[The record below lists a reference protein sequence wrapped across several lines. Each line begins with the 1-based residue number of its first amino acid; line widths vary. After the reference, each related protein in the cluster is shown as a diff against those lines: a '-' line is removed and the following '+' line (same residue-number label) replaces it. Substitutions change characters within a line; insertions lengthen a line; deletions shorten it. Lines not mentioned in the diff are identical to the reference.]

1 MSSMQPEVT
10 LEAILDK
17 QNLKAAFKS
26 VVANKGAPGINGTTT
41 EELRQWFHANPHLIS
56 TSVAQGKYKPLPI
69 KRVYIPKDN
78 GDKRPLGIP
87 TVQDRFVQQAVA
99 QVLSDY
105 WELL

>member
-56 TSVAQGKYKPLPI
+56 TSVAQGMTLELSLTTGQKMNHK
-69 KRVYIPKDN
+69 
-78 GDKRPLGIP
+78 
-87 TVQDRFVQQAVA
+87 VQ
-99 QVLSDY
+99 
-105 WELL
+105 

>member
-41 EELRQWFHANPHLIS
+41 EELRQWFHANLPCKPAS
-56 TSVAQGKYKPLPI
+56 NKYICSAGMTLELSLTTGQKMNH
-69 KRVYIPKDN
+69 K
-78 GDKRPLGIP
+78 
-87 TVQDRFVQQAVA
+87 VQ
-99 QVLSDY
+99 
-105 WELL
+105 